1 MSSFLISSAPLVGP
15 RWLAALGFSPAAHGS
30 TLAWGSLNLV
40 VSRVDDDRLWAPAQ
54 DAGGQVSLV
63 LAGRL
68 ALDPEDWQRA
78 GALPHAGGWAARWLL
93 DAWREAPQDFP
104 NRLNGALCVL
114 IYEHRLGRLHLFTD
128 RMGAFPVY
136 ATAQGEVRLASH
148 PDVLADLVGE
158 ERGTLPLDRTT
169 LAECLA
175 NGYGVQPF
183 TYHEGIVQLDA
194 ASHYVWDVAAGRAGW
209 RKAASCWQPAYEAA
223 ATRSRG
229 ELAESLAQAL
239 QRAGRRRS
247 PEILGRQGLLLS
259 GGADSRALLFSAA
272 QPAAVE
278 SFTFCDR
285 DNPEVATARQ
295 IVRAAGAPHHV
306 LQRSPEHYGEGAWET
321 VRVTGGMWCIKDCH
335 FHGFAGVLAEAGL
348 GNLMTGCYTD
358 YLLKG
363 LGYNKRPRRFL
374 GRPLPLDTLADF
386 DYDYYQPRSPIA
398 APWAARVQARLEA
411 WTGPVDKAAY
421 RRNPSS
427 IEDLRVRPLAREADA
442 MGRLYLLRTQ
452 PWDPVMVDNDIL
464 AFYGAIPPELKLN
477 ARVFRDAVAR
487 VTPASARHIR
497 NNNDQ
502 SPLDAPEWLR
512 VLRYTLRKAALWG
525 GKRLGVVGQEAG
537 ISTDGSWPDFV
548 YYVAHSKVLPEL
560 WESPTPGQREL
571 LTDLLGEDPWRTP
584 LSAWARRDVDLIL
597 RLLTLRIWLTQRGI

>member
-1 MSSFLISSAPLVGP
+1 VSGFLLSSGPLAGA
-15 RWLAALGFSPAAHGS
+15 RWQGALGFSPAAHGGEL
-30 TLAWGSLNLV
+30 TWGEANLV
-40 VSRVDDDRLWAPAQ
+40 FSRVDDDRLWSPARAA
-54 DAGGQVSLV
+54 DGEVSLM

-68 ALDPEDWQRA
+68 ALDAEDWQQA
-78 GALPHAGGWAARWLL
+78 GALPHTGGLAARWLIE
-93 DAWREAPQDFP
+93 AWRRAPQDFS
-104 NRLNGALCVL
+104 RQLNGALCVL
-114 IYEHRLGRLHLFTD
+114 LFEHQRGRLHLFTD
-128 RMGAFPVY
+128 RMGVFPVY
-136 ATAQGEVRLASH
+136 GTAQGEVRLGSH
-148 PDVLADLVGE
+148 PDVLADLVGA
-158 ERGTLPLDRTT
+158 ERGSLPLDRTT

-194 ASHYVWDVAAGRAGW
+194 ASHYVWDVAVGRAGW
-209 RKAASCWQPAYEAA
+209 RKAASYWQPEYTASAA
-223 ATRSRG
+223 RNRE
-229 ELAESLAQAL
+229 ELAEALAEAL
-239 QRAGRRRS
+239 KRAGRRRS
-247 PEILGRQGLLLS
+247 PDVLGRQGLLLS
-259 GGADSRALLFSAA
+259 GGADSRALLFTAA
-272 QPAAVE
+272 CPESVA

-285 DNPEVATARQ
+285 DNPEVETARQ
-295 IVRAAGAPHHV
+295 IVGAVGGGHHI

-335 FHGFAGVLAEAGL
+335 FHGFAGELAKAGL
-348 GNLMTGCYTD
+348 GNLVTGCYTD

-386 DYDYYQPRSPIA
+386 AYDYYQPRSIIA
-398 APWAARVQARLEA
+398 PPWAARVQERLA
-411 WTGPVDKAAY
+411 DWIGPVEVSAY
-421 RRNPSS
+421 RQNPSPV
-427 IEDLRVRPLAREADA
+427 EDLRVRPLAREADA

-464 AFYGAIPPELKLN
+464 AFYAAIPPALKLN
-477 ARVFRDAVAR
+477 ARVFRDAVSR
-487 VTPASARHIR
+487 VTPDRARQIR

-512 VLRYTLRKAALWG
+512 VARYTLRKAALWG
-525 GKRLGVVGQEAG
+525 GKRLGMGGRTSG

-560 WESPTPGQREL
+560 WESPPPAQREL
-571 LTDLLGEDPWRTP
+571 LTELLGEDPWRTS

-597 RLLTLRIWLTQRGI
+597 RLLTLRIWLTQRGV